1 MSRVRKSEHAAV
13 PIETADEKGRVR
25 EGFPLLAGRAANQND
40 GAPSGLARAKRRAG
54 LTPFWIAFAV
64 SLAWIL
70 LATFDLANSAS
81 TGRPGVIAAGGSPLS
96 FLELAG
102 VLIRMLVPVLLIW
115 AAAHMI
121 YRSRQMELVTQN
133 FISASAGMLRDQG
146 PATGSRWRGPKGE
159 EAQGTLL
166 ALQEQTSRAL
176 QAEELIGHALADVER
191 AFGRNSERVQTLVA
205 S

>member
-1 MSRVRKSEHAAV
+1 MSRVRKNEHAAV
-13 PIETADEKGRVR
+13 PIEAADERNHLR
-25 EGFPLLAGRAANQND
+25 DSFPLLGGKSANQND
-40 GAPSGLARAKRRAG
+40 GETASALARVRRRAG

-70 LATFDLANSAS
+70 LATFDLANSAQ

-121 YRSRQMELVTQN
+121 YRSRQMEVVTHN
-133 FISASAGMLRDQG
+133 FINASAGLLRENS
-146 PATGSRWRGPKGE
+146 PAAAARWRAPRGRSPT
-159 EAQGTLL
+159 ARWWHCR
-166 ALQEQTSRAL
+166 SRPA
-176 QAEELIGHALADVER
+176 
-191 AFGRNSERVQTLVA
+191 GRSRPR

>member
-13 PIETADEKGRVR
+13 PIETADEKGHLR
-25 EGFPLLAGRAANQND
+25 EGFPLLAGRSANQND
-40 GAPSGLARAKRRAG
+40 GETSGARAKRRAG

-121 YRSRQMELVTQN
+121 YRSRQMELVNQTV
-133 FISASAGMLRDQG
+133 ISASAGMLRDQG

-205 S
+205 SL